1 MKKSA
6 MVALF
11 VAAALYN
18 GLLGLAFLFAGGD
31 LFRWFQVTPPNHFG
45 YVHFPAAV
53 LIVFALMFLAIA
65 RNPQANRNLIPYGM
79 LLKVAYCSVVF
90 YHWFTAGIPNLWKPL
105 AIFDLGFLALFVWA
119 YVSFQKSAPDREC
132 PETPAE

>member
-1 MKKSA
+1 MRRP
-6 MVALF
+6 MITVLF
-11 VAAALYN
+11 VIAAVYDGIL
-18 GLLGLAFLFAGGD
+18 GLVFLLGAGAVFERFG
-31 LFRWFQVTPPNHFG
+31 VTPPNHFG

-90 YHWFTAGIPNLWKPL
+90 YHWFTAGIPNLWKPF